1 MLILFDIDGTLLLT
15 QRAGTQSMQAAAR
28 ELFGDQFTFTF
39 DGIEIGGW
47 LDPLIWDAV
56 AKVNGIEDPASH
68 HDRFR
73 ATYLRHFE
81 DRLARN
87 PTVTA
92 RPGVT
97 ELIEALSQESDV
109 CLGLLTGN
117 YPEAGRMKIEAAGLD
132 LDSFA
137 VAVWGIDGAN
147 RRELPVVAMAQY
159 AAQTGRTIEPHDV
172 VIIGDTLHDI
182 DCARANGCRS
192 LAVATGVCSADEL
205 AAHAP
210 DLLVADLS
218 DTSSILAWILKPVE
232 TVSD

>member
-1 MLILFDIDGTLLLT
+1 MLILFDIDGTLLVT
-15 QRAGTQSMQAAAR
+15 QRAGTQSMLAAAR

-56 AKVNGIEDPASH
+56 AKANGIEDPASH

-73 ATYLRHFE
+73 ATYLRHFQ

-92 RPGVT
+92 LPGVT
-97 ELIEALSQESDV
+97 ELIEALSQKADT

-159 AAQTGRTIEPHDV
+159 ATQTGQTIEPHDV

-182 DCARANGCRS
+182 DCARANGCRC
-192 LAVATGVCSADEL
+192 LAVATGVCTAAEL
-205 AAHAP
+205 AAQEP
-210 DLLVADLS
+210 DLLVDDLS

-232 TVSD
+232 TVSE

>member
-15 QRAGTQSMQAAAR
+15 QRAGTQSMLAAAR
-28 ELFGDQFTFTF
+28 ELFGDQFTF
-39 DGIEIGGW
+39 DGVAVGGR
-47 LDPLIWDAV
+47 LDPLIWADV
-56 AKVNGIEDPASH
+56 AKANGIEDLASH

-73 ATYLRHFE
+73 ATYLRHFQE
-81 DRLARN
+81 RLARN

-92 RPGVT
+92 LPGVT
-97 ELIEALSQESDV
+97 QLIEALSQETDA

-147 RRELPVVAMAQY
+147 RRELPVVAMERY
-159 AAQTGRTIEPHDV
+159 ATHTGRTIEPHDV

-192 LAVATGVCSADEL
+192 LAVATGVCTADEL
-205 AAHAP
+205 AAHEP
-210 DLLVADLS
+210 DLLVDDLS

-232 TVSD
+232 TVSE